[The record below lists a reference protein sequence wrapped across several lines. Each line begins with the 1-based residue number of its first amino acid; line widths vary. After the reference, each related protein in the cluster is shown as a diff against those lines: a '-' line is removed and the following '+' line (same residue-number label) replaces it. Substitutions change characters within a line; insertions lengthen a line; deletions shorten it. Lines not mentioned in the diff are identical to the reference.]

1 MKDGGAED
9 VWGGKQ
15 YRDVVERVLV
25 WERAQVYVKNDKTE
39 WVTYGKHWIQ
49 GNGKGGKN
57 ERLDA

>member
-39 WVTYGKHWIQ
+39 WVTYGKHWKR
-49 GNGKGGKN
+49 KGRE
-57 ERLDA
+57 ERKTGCMK